1 MSINSFNAKFKSH
14 LNKFHTSPFLFV
26 GSGLSRRYL
35 KLPTWYQLLEE
46 FSKTL
51 GLEYEFGY
59 YVSKVENNL
68 PKLATVLA
76 EEFHKIWWTS
86 EAFKDSRKKY
96 KEIASINTH
105 QPFKIELSLFI
116 KNNGEL
122 DTNLVQ
128 EIDLLKQAVI
138 DGIITTNWD
147 TFLSEILPDFEVF
160 VGQNQL
166 MFSDHASVGEI
177 FKIHG
182 CITNPESIVVTEKDY
197 EHYHKKNQ
205 YLAAKLFTIFAEHP
219 VVFLGYSISDNNII
233 EILSSIVNCVDKGDL
248 AKLRD
253 RLILVEWSPDNE
265 IPNIEDSHIV
275 INHLPLPIKL
285 IKARNFNAVYDVL
298 ANLKQRL
305 PIKIL
310 RKCRNA
316 VYELVKTN
324 QSVNTIL
331 VGDIDNVKDEK
342 DIEFVIGV
350 GVASQYSENGYIG
363 ISNNDI
369 FRDIVFNDSNWDS
382 KKVITDV
389 IPKLFKGNIYLPLYK
404 YLRENGDLDDRGK
417 LFKGDQYNDK
427 VTDAISNNNI
437 KVYYPK
443 GPTYIRKKNDIRASI
458 TSFQQLVNQ
467 FEYKHVLKYIPF
479 IQHKFIDLAD
489 YKEFLVKNYSEENLK
504 NTDYKKAV
512 CYYDY
517 LKHGLQIDL
526 IIIADDDE
534 EKNIGDT

>member
-35 KLPTWYQLLEE
+35 KLPTWHQLLEE

-51 GLEYEFGY
+51 GLKYEFGY
-59 YVSKVENNL
+59 YVSLVENNL

-76 EEFHKIWWTS
+76 EEFHEIWWTAD
-86 EAFKDSRKKY
+86 AFKDNRDKFKD
-96 KEIASINTH
+96 IASINKH
-105 QPFKIELSLFI
+105 QPFKIELSIFI
-116 KNNGEL
+116 QNNGKL
-122 DTNLVQ
+122 DTELQQ
-128 EIDLLKQAVI
+128 EIELLKLAVI

-166 MFSDHASVGEI
+166 MFSDHASIGDI

-182 CITNPESIVVTEKDY
+182 CITKPESIIVTEEDY

-219 VVFLGYSISDNNII
+219 VIFLGYSISDKNII
-233 EILSSIVNCVDKGDL
+233 EILSNIVHCVDKGDL
-248 AKLRD
+248 DKLRD
-253 RLILVEWSPDNE
+253 RLILVEWSFESE
-265 IPNIEDSHIV
+265 IPTIEDNQIV

-285 IKARNFNAVYDVL
+285 IKAKNFNNVYEVL

-310 RKCRNA
+310 RKCKNA

-331 VGDIDNVKDEK
+331 VGDIDNVKDDK

-369 FRDIVFNDSNWDS
+369 FEDIVLDNKHWDCS
-382 KKVITDV
+382 KVIKDV
-389 IPKLFKGNIYLPLYK
+389 LPKLYKGNIYLPLYK
-404 YLRENGDLDDRGK
+404 YLRQNGDLDDRGK
-417 LFKGDQYNDK
+417 LLKSDEYNQKIIDTVGK
-427 VTDAISNNNI
+427 NSAKT
-437 KVYYPK
+437 YYPNGK
-443 GPTYIRKKNDIRASI
+443 TYLNKKEEISKLSSLKDI
-458 TSFQQLVNQ
+458 LEK
-467 FEYKHVLKYIPF
+467 FEFKYAIKYIV
-479 IQHKFIDLAD
+479 
-489 YKEFLVKNYSEENLK
+489 FLKHENVDMEILSAFLTENLK
-504 NTDYKKAV
+504 PNIMNTDFRKLI

-517 LKHGLQIDL
+517 LKNGLQIDL
-526 IIIADDDE
+526 LVAAEFAD
-534 EKNIGDT
+534 

>member
-1 MSINSFNAKFKSH
+1 MSIISFTAKFKSH
-14 LNKFHTSPFLFV
+14 LNKFNTSPFLFI

-35 KLPTWYQLLEE
+35 KLPTWYELLES

-51 GLEYEFGY
+51 DLKYEFGY

-76 EEFHKIWWTS
+76 EEFHEIWWTS
-86 EAFKDSRKKY
+86 DVFKRNREIY
-96 KEIASINTH
+96 KEIASINIH

-116 KNNGEL
+116 MQNGSFDDEYAE
-122 DTNLVQ
+122 
-128 EIDLLKQAVI
+128 EIELLKLAVI

-147 TFLSEILPDFEVF
+147 TFLSSILPDFEVF

-166 MFSDHASVGEI
+166 MFSDHASIGEI

-182 CITNPESIVVTEKDY
+182 CVSNPGSIIVTEEDY
-197 EHYHKKNQ
+197 DHYHKKNQ
-205 YLAAKLFTIFAEHP
+205 YLAAKLFIIFAEHP
-219 VVFLGYSISDNNII
+219 IVFLGYSVSDNNII

-248 AKLRD
+248 EKLRD
-253 RLILVEWSPDNE
+253 RLIVVEWSFEHD
-265 IPNIEDSHIV
+265 IPTIEDSHIV

-285 IKARNFNAVYDVL
+285 IKAKNFNAVYDVL

-310 RKCRNA
+310 RKCKNA

-324 QSVNTIL
+324 QSVATIL
-331 VGDIDNVKDEK
+331 VGDIDHIKDDK

-369 FRDIVFNDSNWDS
+369 FRDIVYDDKNWDS

-389 IPKLFKGNIYLPLYK
+389 IPKLYKGNIFLPLYK

-427 VTDAISNNNI
+427 LTTAVGNNGM

-443 GPTYIRKKNDIRASI
+443 GSTYMRKKELIASSI
-458 TSFQQLVNQ
+458 TSLEQLIK
-467 FEYKHVLKYIPF
+467 EYEFKHVLRYIPF
-479 IQHKFIDLAD
+479 ILHKFVNLESF
-489 YKEFLVKNYSEENLK
+489 KSFLQANYNEDNIK
-504 NTDYKKAV
+504 NTDFKKAI
-512 CYYDY
+512 CYFDY
-517 LKHGLQIDL
+517 LKYGIQIDVL
-526 IIIADDDE
+526 IE
-534 EKNIGDT
+534 V